1 MRKLT
6 NAADRLACIMY
17 KDYLDWRRAGMPKA
31 DAKEFGSSKSDSP
44 AVTTLRSLRRC
55 GLNHA
60 GNWIERITCPYSTIL
75 MSCRGSRL
83 SDIAIIYMGN
93 RFRDGAVGVTKF
105 LSHFIP

>member
-31 DAKEFGSSKSDSP
+31 DAKEFGSSKSIHRQLLPSALFED
-44 AVTTLRSLRRC
+44 VD
-55 GLNHA
+55 
-60 GNWIERITCPYSTIL
+60 E
-75 MSCRGSRL
+75 SCRELDRADYVSIQYDFDVVQGVAL